1 MKRLTILIPTY
12 NRKEYLKSLLENL
25 SSQGHYDEYNIVISD
40 NHSDYDVMGMINDA
54 FSKEFIEIISCHK
67 WNYNVGM
74 MTNISLPFSFVET
87 EWCLFL
93 SDDDKIR
100 PNTLDVVL
108 HDLNEEGSGELAA
121 IKYSLAK
128 YGNGSFIHKDCI
140 LRTAKEWAEYYLQF
154 QPGRD
159 DRIYLSMLYNMRLLK
174 PYLMS
179 LTRYS
184 YSGVSF
190 LIPILEAMI
199 EGKGYLR
206 LSSEGLYEY
215 NINTNDGWYSNSKRY
230 LDTLLGIRTMFDS
243 FHGMDYKTYR
253 LFKKMLLSENF
264 RCKTIV
270 HSIIQQDG
278 FIVRR
283 HYYSLL
289 KKYMV
294 GSIGHQLLYRSLFW
308 ILLLL
313 NFSPNTMK
321 MIINKIKRV
330 K

>member
-1 MKRLTILIPTY
+1 MKKLKVLIPTY
-12 NRKEYLKSLLENL
+12 NRKEYLKNLLENL

-40 NHSDYDVMGMINDA
+40 NHSDYDLMGMINES
-54 FSKEFIEIISCHK
+54 FSKDFIEIISYHK

-100 PNTLDVVL
+100 PNTLEVVL
-108 HDLNEEGSGELAA
+108 RDLNEEGSKELAA

-128 YGNGSFIHKDCI
+128 YRNSSFIHKDCI
-140 LRTAKEWAEYYLQF
+140 LRTTKEWAEYYLKF
-154 QPGRD
+154 QPGSD
-159 DRIYLSMLYNMRLLK
+159 DRIYMSMLYNMRLLN

-184 YSGVSF
+184 YSGAPF
-190 LIPILEAMI
+190 LIPIINALA

-215 NINTNDGWYSNSKRY
+215 NINTTDSWYSNSKRF

-243 FHGMDYKTYR
+243 FHGMDFKSYK
-253 LFKKMLLSENF
+253 LFKKMILSENF

-270 HSIIQQDG
+270 HAIANQNG
-278 FIVRR
+278 FIIRR
-283 HYYSLL
+283 HYYKLL
-289 KKYMV
+289 RDYMV
-294 GSIGHQLLYRSLFW
+294 GNLWQQIMYRSIFW
-308 ILLLL
+308 IILLL
-313 NFSPNTMK
+313 NISPSKLK
-321 MIINKIKRV
+321 MIVKRIRGV